1 MSQQINLFNP
11 AFEQKKKLFGAAT
24 MAQGISVLIVGV
36 CALTFYGKQRVI
48 ALEKDAQ
55 SGARQVEQ
63 KKARLAAV
71 TAEFAPRTKNPA
83 LEAELAGAQAQLA
96 ALQRIAEVLA
106 RGEMGNTAGYSEY
119 FKAFARQHADGLWL
133 TGLSIAGAGNEIG
146 VRGRA
151 LDASLVPGYF
161 GRLTHERVMQGKA
174 FGSLQITQPQPIRV
188 VGKDGKETTVPA
200 PYIEFSLQSTLDE
213 AKS

>member
-24 MAQGISVLIVGV
+24 MSQGLGLLVVGV
-36 CALTFYGKQRVI
+36 CALTFYGKQRVA
-48 ALEKDAQ
+48 ALEKEAQ

-63 KKARLAAV
+63 KKARLAQVA
-71 TAEFAPRTKNPA
+71 AEFAPRKKNPE
-83 LEAELAGAQAQLA
+83 LEAELALAQAQLA
-96 ALQRIAEVLA
+96 ALQRIAKVLE
-106 RGEMGNTAGYSEY
+106 RGDMGNTAGYSEY

-151 LDASLVPGYF
+151 LDASLVPVYF
-161 GRLTHERVMQGKA
+161 ARLTHEPVMRGKA
-174 FGSLQITQPQPIRV
+174 FGSLQITQPQPIRA
-188 VGKDGKETTVPA
+188 VGKDAKETVVPA
-200 PYIEFSLQSTLDE
+200 PYIEFSLQSRLEE